1 MGYFMAYPSYGTHL
15 YDNYA
20 VGFYEREGKGTGSI
34 TDSGAKAHIIII
46 LIGTEALLLT
56 LWG

>member
-1 MGYFMAYPSYGTHL
+1 MAYPSYGTHL

-56 LWG
+56 LLG